1 MDAPSEGKVVKSA
14 VWYTASNLLV
24 KAVGFITIPIF
35 TRLLTKA
42 EYGIYN
48 NYLAGLA
55 VMTVVVSLTLEATI
69 ISAKRDYADDLDSYV
84 FSMMVLSVISAL
96 IWLALANLLPAV
108 FSDLLVLDHKYVNA
122 LFIYLLF
129 FPVVTLFQTWERFTY
144 RYKVTVAVSLILA
157 IGIAVLSV
165 TFTLILPNKLD
176 GAIGGRTLPAIIVG
190 LVLLIWFW
198 RRGTKL
204 HASYWKYALPIA
216 APFIP
221 HLLSMTLLG
230 SLNRIM
236 VTRMCGAEANAL
248 YGLAHSCGQIITI
261 FVTSL
266 NGAFSPWLGDKLT
279 LKHYGEIKTVAR
291 PYVACFAVLAAFV
304 SLLAPEVLLIL
315 GDTAY
320 LDAVYVI
327 PPVAVG
333 CVLQFIYTM
342 YVNIEQYEKKTA
354 GMAVASA
361 SAVGVNYVLDLIL
374 IPRFGYV
381 AAGWASAISYGWLMA
396 AHIWLVHRIGMLHVY
411 DNRFNIL
418 MAAGI
423 AVAIGLCALVYP
435 YTVLRWA
442 IFAVLV
448 VAFAAFAWT
457 HRAVLLD
464 LVRRRK

>member
-1 MDAPSEGKVVKSA
+1 MESKVVKSA

-69 ISAKRDYADDLDSYV
+69 ISAKREYADDLDSYV

-96 IWLALANLLPAV
+96 IWLALANLLPAL
-108 FSDLLVLDHKYVNA
+108 FSDLLVLDHRYVNA

-157 IGIAVLSV
+157 VGIGALSV
-165 TFTLILPNKLD
+165 ILTLVLPNKLD
-176 GAIGGRTLPAIIVG
+176 GAIGGRSIPAILVG
-190 LVLLIWFW
+190 LMLLIWFW

-204 HASYWKYALPIA
+204 RVAYWLYALPIA

-230 SLNRIM
+230 TLNRIM
-236 VTRMCGAEANAL
+236 VTRICGAEANAL
-248 YGLAHSCGQIITI
+248 YGLAHSCGQIITL

-279 LKHYGEIKTVAR
+279 AKGYAEIKQVAR
-291 PYVACFAVLAAFV
+291 PYVACFAVVAAFV
-304 SLLAPEVLLIL
+304 SLLAPEVLLVL

-320 LDAVYVI
+320 LDAMYVI
-327 PPVAVG
+327 PPVAIG

-361 SAVGVNYVLDLIL
+361 SAVVVNYALNLFL
-374 IPRFGYV
+374 IPRFGFV
-381 AAGWASAISYGWLMA
+381 AAGWSSAVAYGWLLA
-396 AHIWLVHRIGMLHVY
+396 AHMWLVGRMGMLHVY

-423 AVAIGLCALVYP
+423 AVAIGLCTLVYP

>member
-1 MDAPSEGKVVKSA
+1 
-14 VWYTASNLLV
+14 
-24 KAVGFITIPIF
+24 
-35 TRLLTKA
+35 
-42 EYGIYN
+42 
-48 NYLAGLA
+48 
-55 VMTVVVSLTLEATI
+55 
-69 ISAKRDYADDLDSYV
+69 
-84 FSMMVLSVISAL
+84 VLSVISAL

-144 RYKVTVAVSLILA
+144 RYRVTVAVSLILA

-190 LVLLIWFW
+190 LVLLVWFW

-291 PYVACFAVLAAFV
+291 PYVACFAVLATFV

-381 AAGWASAISYGWLMA
+381 AAGWASAVSYGWLMA
-396 AHIWLVHRIGMLHVY
+396 AHMLLVRRIGMIHVY
-411 DNRFNIL
+411 DNRFNIF

-423 AVAIGLCALVYP
+423 ATAIGLCALVYP
-435 YTVLRWA
+435 YTVVRWVL
-442 IFAVLV
+442 FTVLV
-448 VAFAAFAWT
+448 VATAVFAWT
-457 HRAVLLD
+457 HREMLLG
-464 LVRRRK
+464 LVRRRNQETEA